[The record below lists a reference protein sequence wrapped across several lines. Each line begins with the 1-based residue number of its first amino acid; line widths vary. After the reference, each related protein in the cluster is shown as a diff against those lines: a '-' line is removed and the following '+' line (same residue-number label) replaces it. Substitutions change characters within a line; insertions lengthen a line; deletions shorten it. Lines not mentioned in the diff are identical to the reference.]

1 MLLKVDI
8 MSILIKFENL
18 TKQAVFS
25 SNKDS
30 ILQSIGLL
38 DTIKAKN
45 NQKIRAALSNS
56 YEQFADMSRVV
67 R

>member
-1 MLLKVDI
+1 

-18 TKQAVFS
+18 AKQAVFS

-30 ILQSIGLL
+30 ILQSMGLL

-45 NQKIRAALSNS
+45 NQKIREALSNS
-56 YEQFADMSRVV
+56 SEQFADMSRVV